1 FAKIDDHFIRWS
13 ARFGMA
19 RPDENAEAN
28 PGRRAGFDVAHSIPE
43 NRAASRIKREIR
55 DGLQKHAGLGFAPRM
70 VATVFVGAVNR
81 VIRAVI
87 DPGYRGVLRFK
98 SIAHPSRQVRIGVF
112 VEVATADA
120 GLVSD

>member
-1 FAKIDDHFIRWS
+1 MAEQSGIPGALIRHSCRKAGSKECERFGKIGDHFIRWS

-55 DGLQKHAGLGFAPRM
+55 DGLQKQAGLG
-70 VATVFVGAVNR
+70 
-81 VIRAVI
+81 
-87 DPGYRGVLRFK
+87 
-98 SIAHPSRQVRIGVF
+98 PSRSRKSTPLCMSSHRVC
-112 VEVATADA
+112 A
-120 GLVSD
+120 